1 MPAPRKPPVHSPILL
16 PLSHPLHHLYANSSE
31 SSTLQYCHCILT
43 HSALTNYDLHP
54 DTSLEEEL
62 DFFTNASAMAG
73 TTTSSPFI
81 KEESDEFAFG
91 ASPFPNGQRGY
102 NMQMGQ
108 QLGNDGNA
116 GINPSHITSHSNT
129 FSPSYGM
136 ENHQGMSSGFMF
148 EKASAEIPD
157 DELLDFDLNNGAN
170 RFGGMQQQDGNFNQ
184 YLSELDQHLQ
194 HPHGQTM
201 NPGYA
206 SASGRLQMQNPSVQS
221 HQNYA
226 QMQMHHQMSHG
237 SMAPPMDRHLSASRS
252 PLTPRTPGVGGLSLN
267 TQESASL
274 PTQPIH
280 AHSNRH
286 QKALPN
292 QYDSTPNSISVIDSP
307 LSSPGNAVQHPHIH
321 EILKTGNFNSLPAN
335 PNKKSELGTHPNTV
349 DAKRRRRRESHNMV
363 ERRRRDNINERIQ
376 ELSHLVPMHRL
387 EDEKVRKHLANNS
400 PLSPTLTATGTGRS
414 PPAANSLLAPSGGR
428 RATTAPG
435 NISLGIPPE
444 EKDKAPNKGD
454 ILNGAVAWTRDLMWA
469 LYVKL
474 EQESELEQMFAAE
487 NRHWPFAKS
496 EEEQRMCSELREALR
511 VNGRENFNYSRGPG
525 SGLRVPEHTDLK
537 GDPERSGSIGGG
549 GQGLEHQQQHGQQQ
563 QQQQQQRHMQMQ
575 MHGPGHDGM
584 GQMWSS
590 PDFHPKEEDEYGM
603 DMQ

>member
-1 MPAPRKPPVHSPILL
+1 M
-16 PLSHPLHHLYANSSE
+16 
-31 SSTLQYCHCILT
+31 LT
-43 HSALTNYDLHP
+43 HPALTNYDLHP

-81 KEESDEFAFG
+81 KEENDEFAFG
-91 ASPFPNGQRGY
+91 ASTFPSGQRGY

-108 QLGNDGNA
+108 QFGNDGN
-116 GINPSHITSHSNT
+116 GSINPSHITSHSNT
-129 FSPSYGM
+129 FSPSYGLA
-136 ENHQGMSSGFMF
+136 NHQGMSSGFMF
-148 EKASAEIPD
+148 EKASAGIPD
-157 DELLDFDLNNGAN
+157 EELLDFDLNNGTTH
-170 RFGGMQQQDGNFNQ
+170 FGRMQQQDGSFNQ
-184 YLSELDQHLQ
+184 YLSEIDQHLQ
-194 HPHGQTM
+194 QPQGQTM
-201 NPGYA
+201 NPGFA
-206 SASGRLQMQNPSVQS
+206 SASGRLQMQNLPMQN

-226 QMQMHHQMSHG
+226 QLQMQHQMSHG
-237 SMAPPMDRHLSASRS
+237 SMAPPMDRHLSTSRS

-280 AHSNRH
+280 AQSNRH
-286 QKALPN
+286 QKSLSN
-292 QYDSTPNSISVIDSP
+292 LYDSTPNSISVVDSP
-307 LSSPGNAVQHPHIH
+307 LSSPGNNVQHPHIN
-321 EILKTGNFNSLPAN
+321 EILKTGKYNSLPAN
-335 PNKKSELGTHPNTV
+335 PSGKPELGTQVNTV

-414 PPAANSLLAPSGGR
+414 PPPANSLLAPSGGR

-474 EQESELEQMFAAE
+474 EQESELEQVFAAE
-487 NRHWPFAKS
+487 NRPWPFAKS

-549 GQGLEHQQQHGQQQ
+549 GSGQGLEQQQ
-563 QQQQQQRHMQMQ
+563 QQHIQTQMQ
-575 MHGPGHDGM
+575 MHAQGHHDGM